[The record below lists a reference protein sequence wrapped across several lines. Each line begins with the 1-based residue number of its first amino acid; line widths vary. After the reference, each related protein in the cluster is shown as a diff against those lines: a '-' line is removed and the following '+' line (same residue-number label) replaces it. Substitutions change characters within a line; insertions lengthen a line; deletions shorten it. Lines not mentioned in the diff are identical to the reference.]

1 VRDGLGQALATDGPV
16 VVDVLSGPN
25 ALATSRRAPPAIRR
39 TATSRMPPK
48 LTGSQ
53 VRGFALAMTKTV
65 LSGDAER
72 ALTMARSNLRNLP
85 RP

>member
-1 VRDGLGQALATDGPV
+1 
-16 VVDVLSGPN
+16 
-25 ALATSRRAPPAIRR
+25 
-39 TATSRMPPK
+39 MPPK
-48 LTGSQ
+48 ITGAQ

-65 LSGDAER
+65 LSGDAEG